1 MESTLRIEN
10 RSQLIYLLTEA
21 AEIEHGVMC
30 CYLFAAFSL
39 KSSTD
44 EGVTDAQLRKIRSW
58 SRLIRG
64 VAIEEMLHLGA
75 VCNLLTAIGGAPHLR
90 RPNFP
95 IRMDRRGGFHLRL
108 APFSLET
115 MEQFIAIEEPDDIV
129 GHDGKSK
136 RSLPGL
142 VRPRLSDIFA
152 SEREFHT
159 QGRLY
164 HGIEDGFVYLAQ
176 KYGEK
181 QLFISRPDVQTA
193 APLHFESLPQLTPV
207 TDLASA
213 LEAINVIVV
222 QGEGASR
229 DTPDSHYNKFMT
241 IWREYKEALAEDPEF
256 QPARPVLANPYALP
270 PSDKT
275 DTIDLSFIDDP
286 DTAELSNLS
295 DACYE
300 LMVQILGRLFVHAE
314 ESDEELQ
321 RLSQTAETLM
331 IEIIVP
337 LADAL
342 TKSPAGPSHPG
353 KTAGISF
360 RLSRGAT
367 IPTHKEAAWTVFRE
381 RLGELGAYCAFLQAR
396 DRAPAVL
403 TRVKATLT
411 KVAESLTLVAS

>member
-1 MESTLRIEN
+1 MTMEPTLRIEN

-30 CYLFAAFSL
+30 SYLFTAFSL
-39 KSSTD
+39 KNSTD
-44 EGVTDAQLRKIRSW
+44 EGVTEAQLRKIRGW

-64 VAIEEMLHLGA
+64 VAVQEMLHLGA

-115 MEQFIAIEEPDDIV
+115 MQQFIAIEEPDELV
-129 GHDGKSK
+129 GKIAWT
-136 RSLPGL
+136 LPAE

-152 SEREFHT
+152 TEREYHT
-159 QGRLY
+159 QGHLY
-164 HGIEDGFVYLAQ
+164 RGLEDGFLYLAQ
-176 KYGEK
+176 KYGER
-181 QLFISRPDVQTA
+181 QLFIGRPEAQTA
-193 APLHFESLPQLTPV
+193 APLHFESLPELKPV
-207 TDLASA
+207 TNLASA
-213 LEAINVIVV
+213 QEAINVIVV

-229 DTPDSHYNKFMT
+229 ETPDSHYSKFMK
-241 IWREYKEALAEDPEF
+241 IWQEYKTALAEDPGFE
-256 QPARPVLANPYALP
+256 PARPVLANPYALP

-275 DTIDLSFIDDP
+275 DTDELNFIDDP
-286 DTAELSNLS
+286 DTAELSNLT

-300 LMVQILGRLFVHAE
+300 LMIQVLGRLFVHAE
-314 ESDEELQ
+314 ESEEALR
-321 RLSQTAETLM
+321 RLSGAAESLMMDIVEPLAET
-331 IEIIVP
+331 
-337 LADAL
+337 L

-367 IPTHKEAAWTVFRE
+367 VPTHHEVAWTVFRE
-381 RLGELGAYCAFLQAR
+381 RLGELGAYCAVLQTR
-396 DRAPAVL
+396 DGAPAMLDKIKTALARIAERL
-403 TRVKATLT
+403 TTP
-411 KVAESLTLVAS
+411 

>member
-1 MESTLRIEN
+1 LESTLRIEN
-10 RSQLIYLLTEA
+10 RSQLIYLLTQA
-21 AEIEHGVMC
+21 AEIEHAVMC
-30 CYLFAAFSL
+30 SYLFAAFSL
-39 KSSTD
+39 KNSTD
-44 EGVTDAQLRKIRSW
+44 EGVTDTQLRSIRRW

-75 VCNLLTAIGGAPHLR
+75 VCNLLTAVGGAPHLR

-95 IRMDRRGGFHLRL
+95 IRMDERGGFHLRL

-115 MEQFIAIEEPDDIV
+115 MEAFIAIEEPDDLV
-129 GHDGKSK
+129 GPDGKSK
-136 RSLPGL
+136 RTLPSM
-142 VRPRLSDIFA
+142 VSPRLSDVFA

-164 HGIEDGFVYLAQ
+164 HGIEDGIVYLAQ

-181 QLFISRPDVQTA
+181 QLFVSDPQVQTA
-193 APLHFESLPQLTPV
+193 APRHFEVLPQLTPV

-213 LEAINVIVV
+213 QEAINVIVV

-229 DTPDSHYNKFMT
+229 DTPDSHYSKFLT
-241 IWREYKEALAEDPEF
+241 IWKEYKEALEEDPEF
-256 QPARPVLANPYALP
+256 QPARPVLVNPYALP
-270 PSDKT
+270 PSDKS
-275 DTIDLSFIDDP
+275 DTTELSFVDDP
-286 DTAELSNLS
+286 DTVDLGNLT

-300 LMVQILGRLFVHAE
+300 MMIQMLGRLFVHAE

-321 RLSQTAETLM
+321 QLSQAAETLM
-331 IEIIVP
+331 IEIILP

-342 TKSPAGPSHPG
+342 TKAPAGPSHPG
-353 KTAGISF
+353 NTAGISF

-381 RLGELGAYCAFLQAR
+381 RLSELSAYCTFLLAR
-396 DRAPAVL
+396 DNAPACL
-403 TRVKATLT
+403 SKVKATLS
-411 KVAESLTLVAS
+411 KVDESLELAAT